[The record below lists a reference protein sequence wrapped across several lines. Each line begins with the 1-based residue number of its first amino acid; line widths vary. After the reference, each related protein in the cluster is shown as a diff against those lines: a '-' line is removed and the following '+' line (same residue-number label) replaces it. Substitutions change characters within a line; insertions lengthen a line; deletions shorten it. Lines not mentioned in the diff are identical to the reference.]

1 MWLLMLVAL
10 MIVGLALF
18 GLIAAFVALA
28 VAIVAYLLPVL
39 LIVAG
44 VWLLAKALVGS
55 GDHRRAPRERRA
67 ERRGADRPAPS
78 PVMPRPARQRP
89 TERRPASPARRELPI
104 DVQVKAEQIR
114 HKVDVLLGYAD
125 RFPPFSRDL
134 YIVRQTAADYLPR
147 TLSAYLAIPGTN
159 DPPLDATGRTAL
171 DELRAQL
178 AILDASVDEITQN
191 LQRRDLDGMLANR
204 RFLEE
209 RFGPPGGTPHLT
221 PVHRSDDVPGRGA
234 DTRSA

>member
-1 MWLLMLVAL
+1 MLVAL
-10 MIVGLALF
+10 MILGLALF
-18 GLIAAFVALA
+18 GLVAAFVALA

-39 LIVAG
+39 LIVIGRLAAG
-44 VWLLAKALVGS
+44 KGPVRLRRPPTRDA
-55 GDHRRAPRERRA
+55 RRALGRAGRLGGQRRS
-67 ERRGADRPAPS
+67 PAT
-78 PVMPRPARQRP
+78 PRPARQRP
-89 TERRPASPARRELPI
+89 SERRPASPARRELPI

-125 RFPPFSRDL
+125 RFPPFSQDL

-147 TLSAYLAIPGTN
+147 TLSAYLALPGTN

-171 DELRAQL
+171 GELRAQL

-191 LQRRDLDGMLANR
+191 LQRQDLDGMLANR

-209 RFGPPGGTPHLT
+209 RFGPPDGVSHLT
-221 PVHRSDDVPGRGA
+221 AVHRSDGAPGGGA
-234 DTRSA
+234 IRSA

>member
-1 MWLLMLVAL
+1 MWLPMLVAL
-10 MIVGLALF
+10 MILGLVLF
-18 GLIAAFVALA
+18 GLVAAFVALA
-28 VAIVAYLLPVL
+28 IAVVAYLMPVL
-39 LIVAG
+39 LIVMG
-44 VWLLAKALVGS
+44 VWLLAKALHGS
-55 GDHRRAPRERRA
+55 GDHRRATRDVRSERRSA
-67 ERRGADRPAPS
+67 GRPAPS
-78 PVMPRPARQRP
+78 PATPRPARQRP
-89 TERRPASPARRELPI
+89 SERRPASPARRELPI

-125 RFPPFSRDL
+125 RFPPFSHDL

-178 AILDASVDEITQN
+178 AILDASVDEITQI

-209 RFGPPGGTPHLT
+209 CFGPPNGGSHLT
-221 PVHRSDDVPGRGA
+221 SIHRSDGAPGGA
-234 DTRSA
+234 TIRSA